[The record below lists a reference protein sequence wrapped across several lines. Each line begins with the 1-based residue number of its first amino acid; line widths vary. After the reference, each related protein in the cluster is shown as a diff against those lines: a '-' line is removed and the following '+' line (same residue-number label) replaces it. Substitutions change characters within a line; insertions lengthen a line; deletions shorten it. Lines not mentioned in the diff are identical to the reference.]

1 MKLRHVLVYDGTKF
15 DLFENKVMVDMSGH
29 PIVWSVEHVNTSLRS
44 DDPPRFWLTYLE
56 AD

>member
-15 DLFENKVMVDMSGH
+15 DLFENRVLVDMSGH
-29 PIVWSVEHVNTSLRS
+29 PIVWTTEHCDQGVTNA
-44 DDPPRFWLTYLE
+44 PNAFWVTYLE